1 MTETQQPTLG
11 FIGAGNMSHSIISG
25 LVKGGYPA
33 SAIIASNPSN
43 PKLEELKSKFSIR
56 TSNDNL
62 EAAASEVVI
71 LAVKPQI
78 LKQVCE
84 TLSHID
90 FSNKLVVSIAAG
102 VTCDRIAQYLGQD
115 VRVVRAMPNTPSLLG
130 LGMTGLYAAK
140 GCSDTDRQLA
150 GHLMQ
155 AVGEITW
162 VDQESGIDQ
171 VIACAGSAPAYFFL
185 MMEAMEESA
194 VNSLGVSREQAREMI
209 QQTAIGAAAMVKQ
222 NPDLSLA
229 ELRNRV
235 TSKGGTT
242 AKAIEHFEQQ
252 GLRDTVDGA
261 MKAAVKRAV
270 EMAEQF

>member
-1 MTETQQPTLG
+1 
-11 FIGAGNMSHSIISG
+11 MSHSIISG

-33 SAIIASNPSN
+33 DAIIASNPSSG
-43 PKLEELKSKFSIR
+43 KLEELKGRFAIR

-62 EAAASEVVI
+62 DAAAAEVVI

-84 TLSHID
+84 SLSHID

-102 VTCDRIAQYLGQD
+102 VTCDRIRHYLGQAI
-115 VRVVRAMPNTPSLLG
+115 RVVRAMPNTPSLLG
-130 LGMTGLYAAK
+130 LGMTGLYAAP
-140 GCSDTDRQLA
+140 GCSEGDRALS
-150 GHLMQ
+150 GRLMQ
-155 AVGEITW
+155 AVGEVTW

-185 MMEAMEESA
+185 LMEAMEESA
-194 VNSLGVSREQAREMI
+194 VNSLGVSREQARAMI
-209 QQTAIGAAAMVKQ
+209 QQTALGAAEMVKQ

-252 GLRDTVDGA
+252 GLRSTVDGA